1 MWERRVGWHRK
12 VCEIAYAYMVRRVL
26 LSFTGKRNAMERA
39 FVNTMW
45 LNRFCPLS
53 RFVVVVLSSLDDT
66 VMEQV
71 NGYDTK
77 ADIWSLGITALE
89 LAKGYA
95 PYARYPPMKVLI
107 LTIQEAPPNLET
119 YDQLEMDND
128 DDDWQVTEEY
138 SRNFAQ
144 FIESCLQKNP
154 SRRPTCNDLL
164 SSRLL
169 NPLNDEATRQE
180 RRQSLQTNVCDLCPD
195 VGTQDASGTKQQ
207 PGHVPISILL
217 NTAKDRQP
225 GTSWVFPD
233 GSQIFAS
240 TITNAASSDEVMSQ
254 LEEFAA
260 QTGGEHYQRGAE
272 GNQNTVKAS
281 SSLTQ
286 DARMVVEDQQRGMNE
301 EESEDDDG
309 LDEFM
314 TEFEQKTGGENFQ
327 RKDSEP

>member
-1 MWERRVGWHRK
+1 MLFDSAPSLTMNPIPWFSCVS
-12 VCEIAYAYMVRRVL
+12 L
-26 LSFTGKRNAMERA
+26 L
-39 FVNTMW
+39 
-45 LNRFCPLS
+45 
-53 RFVVVVLSSLDDT
+53 FVVLARACAT

-107 LTIQEAPPNLET
+107 LTIQEDPPSLDT
-119 YDQLEMDND
+119 YDQLEMVDDMDDN
-128 DDDWQVTEEY
+128 QVMEDY
-138 SRNFAQ
+138 SRAFGQ
-144 FIESCLQKNP
+144 FIDSCLQKNP
-154 SRRPTCNDLL
+154 SRRLSCNELLASKLL
-164 SSRLL
+164 S
-169 NPLNDEATRQE
+169 PMADETVRQE
-180 RRQSLQTNVCDLCPD
+180 RREALRRQVCDVCPD
-195 VGTQDASGTKQQ
+195 VGTVAIGPQSSQQQ

-240 TITNAASSDEVMSQ
+240 SVTNAASSDEVMTQ

-260 QTGGEHYQRGAE
+260 QTGGENYQR
-272 GNQNTVKAS
+272 NQVGTDQTATSCDLGVS
-281 SSLTQ
+281 
-286 DARMVVEDQQRGMNE
+286 VVPGTNVVNE
-301 EESEDDDG
+301 RAAEDDTDDDDDD

-314 TEFEQKTGGENFQ
+314 TQFEQSTGGENFQ
-327 RKDSEP
+327 RPPHSTQ